1 MPEWINSFSQVL
13 CLGWGFLLHKIH
25 FPVGYFLACILA
37 VVMCHW
43 ECNCISVTPLIMPLE
58 TPVLLRSHIAIKNY
72 KEFPERSIWSGPICN
87 NVACLH
93 RGRHGL
99 WAPGKA
105 TLSLTLTFNTK
116 TCQWLWFGL
125 DVKIK
130 FSKVK
135 KPGQNYHGP
144 TFLDCNLKKFSD
156 KIAKSFSVS
165 LTLGKLWGYWRVTT
179 GFIGAYCN

>member
-58 TPVLLRSHIAIKNY
+58 TPALLRSHIAIKNY

-87 NVACLH
+87 NVACLR

-99 WAPGKA
+99 WAPGRA
-105 TLSLTLTFNTK
+105 TLSLTWHLKHELVNDCELDLMWRLKFQRQETWPKLSWTHIS
-116 TCQWLWFGL
+116 GL
-125 DVKIK
+125 Q
-130 FSKVK
+130 FAEM
-135 KPGQNYHGP
+135 
-144 TFLDCNLKKFSD
+144 F
-156 KIAKSFSVS
+156 
-165 LTLGKLWGYWRVTT
+165 W
-179 GFIGAYCN
+179 

>member
-43 ECNCISVTPLIMPLE
+43 ECNCISVTPLIMPPE

-105 TLSLTLTFNTK
+105 TLSLTLTFITK
-116 TCQWLWFGL
+116 TCQWLWFEL

-130 FSKVK
+130 ILKSRNLVKVIMDK
-135 KPGQNYHGP
+135 HFWIAIWRNFLIKLQNLFPWAWHSANYE
-144 TFLDCNLKKFSD
+144 
-156 KIAKSFSVS
+156 V
-165 LTLGKLWGYWRVTT
+165 
-179 GFIGAYCN
+179 IGGWQRDL